1 MPEIT
6 AAFILRL
13 AACYLIGSIP
23 FAALAMQGT
32 GIDILKAGSGNPG
45 FNNVLRFSKWRAAV
59 TLLGDFG
66 KGTLSIWMAA
76 RPGDGI
82 PALWAYGLAAIV
94 GHCYTP
100 WLGFNGGKG
109 VATSAGVMVYLY
121 PSYAVPVV
129 AVYAILR
136 VTLGKLKLIEAGTI
150 ASLTAYAVFV
160 VVLFLREDRQS
171 AFFGLAF
178 LLFVA
183 WRHKR
188 NFENLF
194 AARGAE

>member
-6 AAFILRL
+6 PGFLLHL
-13 AACYLIGSIP
+13 AACYIIGSIP
-23 FAALAMQGT
+23 FAVLAMQGT

-45 FNNVLRFSKWRAAV
+45 FNNVLRFSKWRAVV

-66 KGTLSIWMAA
+66 KGTLAIWLAA
-76 RPGDGI
+76 DPGEGN
-82 PALWAYGLAAIV
+82 PAMWAFGLAAIV

-100 WLGFNGGKG
+100 WLAFNGGKG
-109 VATSAGVMVYLY
+109 IATSAGVMVYLY
-121 PSYAVPVV
+121 PLYAGPVL
-129 AVYAILR
+129 ALYAILR
-136 VTLGKLKLIEAGTI
+136 VTLGKLKMLEAGTI
-150 ASLTAYAVFV
+150 ASLSAYAAFV
-160 VVLFLREDRQS
+160 AVLFLREDRQS
-171 AFFGLAF
+171 ALFGLAF

-183 WRHKR
+183 WRHKK